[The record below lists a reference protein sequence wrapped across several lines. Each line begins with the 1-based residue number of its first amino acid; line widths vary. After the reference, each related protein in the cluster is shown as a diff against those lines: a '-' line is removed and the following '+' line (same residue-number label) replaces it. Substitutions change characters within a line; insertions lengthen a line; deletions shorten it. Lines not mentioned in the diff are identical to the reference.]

1 MMTQRIADKR
11 RQLVD
16 QQQGRCAR
24 CGQSLDKDVH
34 LTRIESPDDDASPT
48 SIAATH
54 VTCEAP
60 PAALAPITTPANAN
74 RAHPAASCPRCGA
87 QPSQPCVTSSGA
99 TTRPHKVRPQL
110 DKVAA

>member
-1 MMTQRIADKR
+1 MMNQRITDRR

-24 CGQSLDKDVH
+24 CGESLDRDVH
-34 LTRIESPDDDASPT
+34 ITRIKPPDDNAGPT
-48 SIAATH
+48 SLVATH
-54 VTCEAP
+54 IACDAKPVVPAP
-60 PAALAPITTPANAN
+60 TQTPTDTNG
-74 RAHPAASCPRCGA
+74 AHPATSCPRCGS

-99 TTRPHKVRPQL
+99 TTRPHKARPQL